1 MDGGGAAEFGE
12 EVAAALQVYARDL
25 GEAAED
31 TVDCGFGGGPV
42 GQGGGGVDV
51 RVWGEVGGHG
61 CLILFESFWC

>member
-31 TVDCGFGGGPV
+31 AVDGGFGAGPV
-42 GQGGGGVDV
+42 GEGGGGVDV
-51 RVWGEVGGHG
+51 
-61 CLILFESFWC
+61 